1 MKLTISRNAS
11 DQRAGEVGD
20 VFCFEAQTITGDSVT
35 VEVTREAWERIQAD
49 YQTDPI
55 AKLEEMS
62 ADRRAHWA
70 NFSTKKVWRLYL

>member
-11 DQRAGEVGD
+11 DRREGDVGD
-20 VFCFEAQTITGDSVT
+20 VVCFEAQTITGDGVT
-35 VEVTREAWERIQAD
+35 VEVTREAWERILVE

-62 ADRRAHWA
+62 VDRRAHWA
-70 NFSTKKVWRLYL
+70 NFATKKVWRLYL

>member
-1 MKLTISRNAS
+1 MKLTISRNTS
-11 DQRAGEVGD
+11 DRRKGDLGD
-20 VFCFEAQTITGDSVT
+20 VVCFEAKTITGDSVT
-35 VEVTREAWERIQAD
+35 VEVTREAWEQIVVN

-62 ADRRAHWA
+62 LDRRAHWA